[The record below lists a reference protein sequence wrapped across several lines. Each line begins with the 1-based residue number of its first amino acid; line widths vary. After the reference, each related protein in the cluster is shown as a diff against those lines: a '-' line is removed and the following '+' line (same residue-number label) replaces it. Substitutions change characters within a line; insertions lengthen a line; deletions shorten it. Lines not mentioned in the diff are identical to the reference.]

1 MVATCDHTRKCPAAE
16 NLVRWKR
23 GMKSQLQATKYC
35 IYDLKAMMLS
45 PVLTTKKDV
54 GVRKKKEEESCAGI
68 PFKGH
73 VAVRLSGDSANLGV
87 RERRRHTKERL
98 QIYSNCNLS
107 TVSFKHFHASVLVLQ
122 QAKSSISR
130 TTPRAVL
137 MSSVCSW
144 QNKKRASYLI
154 LYLSSAMLSNM
165 FMYSSCASR

>member
-1 MVATCDHTRKCPAAE
+1 
-16 NLVRWKR
+16 
-23 GMKSQLQATKYC
+23 MKSQLQATKYC

-98 QIYSNCNLS
+98 QIRS
-107 TVSFKHFHASVLVLQ
+107 TK
-122 QAKSSISR
+122 
-130 TTPRAVL
+130 TPLWEPPSEL
-137 MSSVCSW
+137 MSTDTYSH
-144 QNKKRASYLI
+144 KRLI
-154 LYLSSAMLSNM
+154 RWGSAGGGKWG
-165 FMYSSCASR
+165 SRDCTLAAILW